1 MQILD
6 DGTLLI
12 QSEIEI
18 PSIWK
23 ATDLTGVYRLT
34 LQPCNH
40 RRFSYSVPQNKL
52 TVKLHCLLELRDCST
67 QDCITCKRTNET
79 RDLATWIRPTLKTPS
94 IKKRITTYVTALKEW
109 KKAGKP
115 IRSDE
120 EVLRIFEV
128 FCDKC
133 KSHKKNRCLFC
144 GCRVAINGYPI
155 TNKIKMATEHCPK
168 ELW

>member
-1 MQILD
+1 MNNCTHRLEVCRSNVIAYYVCLHTKKPITLNQCVNCESIKIPAQIS
-6 DGTLLI
+6 T
-12 QSEIEI
+12 
-18 PSIWK
+18 P
-23 ATDLTGVYRLT
+23 
-34 LQPCNH
+34 QPM
-40 RRFSYSVPQNKL
+40 PKL
-52 TVKLHCLLELRDCST
+52 T
-67 QDCITCKRTNET
+67 T
-79 RDLATWIRPTLKTPS
+79 RIHS
-94 IKKRITTYVTALKEW
+94 YVTALKEW

-133 KSHKKNRCLFC
+133 KSHKKNKCLFC